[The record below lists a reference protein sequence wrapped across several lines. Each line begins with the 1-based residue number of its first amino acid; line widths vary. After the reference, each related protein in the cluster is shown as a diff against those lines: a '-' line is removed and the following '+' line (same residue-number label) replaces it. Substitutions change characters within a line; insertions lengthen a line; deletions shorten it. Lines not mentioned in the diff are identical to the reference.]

1 MQDFI
6 WLIPFFPLLGFMING
21 LIGRNFSEKTV
32 GMIGA
37 GTVFLSFLTA
47 VLSFFDLIR
56 LAPEARIFINTLY
69 TWMATGDFGVNVAF
83 RFDALSAVMVLVVT
97 GVGFLIHVYSI
108 GYMHGDRGF
117 ARYFSFLNLFTF
129 AMLLLVLGNN
139 FLILFLGWEGVGLC
153 SYLLIGFWYE
163 NPEYAYAGNKAFIVN
178 RIGDFGF
185 LIGMFMIFAY
195 FGSLDFD
202 VVLPNA
208 AVQPEWIITA
218 ISLLLFVG
226 AAGKSAQIPL
236 YVWLPDAMAGPTPV
250 SALIHAATMVTAGV
264 YMVCRTS
271 ALYILSPLALSVV
284 AVIGLLTALL
294 AATIAIT
301 SKDMKKVLAY
311 STVSQLGY
319 MFLAAGVGAFAT
331 AIFHLMTHAF
341 FKALMF
347 LGAGSVMHGL
357 ANETNID
364 KMGGLKNKMRTTW
377 ITFMAGGLAI
387 AGIFPFAGFWS
398 KDEILW
404 NAYISPFG
412 STAFWAFGSI
422 IAGLT
427 AFYVFRM
434 IFRVFYGESRVDK
447 EIALHV
453 HESPPVMTVP
463 LIILAVLSVLGGLIN
478 IPHFLP
484 AFEHFLEPVFAS
496 ARQAVASKG
505 VDAGFGLELS
515 FMAISLGIAII
526 GIYTAYVMYV
536 KNPGLPD
543 RIANAAKGLYRLL
556 YNKYFVDELYDAV
569 IVRPFL
575 KISETF
581 FYGFFDVKIIDGI
594 VNGSARMMGGIA
606 GVLRRMHSGIVQFYA
621 FSLVLGVIALFGY
634 LILG

>member
-1 MQDFI
+1 MQDYI
-6 WLIPFFPLLGFMING
+6 WLIPFFPLLGFVVNG
-21 LIGRNFSEKTV
+21 LIGKNFSEKII
-32 GMIGA
+32 GAIGA

-47 VLSFFDLIR
+47 AISFFQLIQ
-56 LAPEARIFINTLY
+56 LPAEARVFVNTLY
-69 TWMATGDFGVNVAF
+69 TWMATGDFSADVAF

-117 ARYFSFLNLFTF
+117 ARYFAFLNLFSF

-139 FLILFLGWEGVGLC
+139 FLIMFLGWEGVGLC

-185 LIGMFMIFAY
+185 LIGMFMIFSY

-202 VVLPNA
+202 IVFSNA
-208 AVQPEWIITA
+208 TAQPAWAITA
-218 ISLLLFVG
+218 ICLLLFVG
-226 AAGKSAQIPL
+226 ATGKSAQIPL

-264 YMVCRTS
+264 YMVCRNS
-271 ALYILSPLALSVV
+271 ALYILSPTALSVV
-284 AVIGLLTALL
+284 AVIGLATALL

-301 SKDMKKVLAY
+301 SKDIKKVLAY

-347 LGAGSVMHGL
+347 LGAGSVMHAL
-357 ANETNID
+357 ANETNMD
-364 KMGGLKNKMRTTW
+364 KMGGLKNKLRTTW
-377 ITFMAGGLAI
+377 MTFMVGGLAI

-404 NAYISPFG
+404 NSFVSPFG
-412 STAFWAFGSI
+412 STAFWALGSV

-427 AFYVFRM
+427 AFYMFRM
-434 IFRVFYGESRVDK
+434 IFSVFYGESRVDK
-447 EIALHV
+447 DVAHHV
-453 HESPPVMTVP
+453 HESPPVMTIP
-463 LIILAVLSVLGGLIN
+463 LIILAVLSAIGGLIN
-478 IPHFLP
+478 IPHFFP
-484 AFEHFLEPVFAS
+484 AFEHFLEPVFATT
-496 ARQAVASKG
+496 QAAAG
-505 VDAGFGLELS
+505 EGAQHGFGLELS
-515 FMAISLGIAII
+515 FMGLSVAIAVVGIF
-526 GIYTAYVMYV
+526 TAYTLYV
-536 KNPGLPD
+536 KNPSLPES
-543 RIANAAKGLYRLL
+543 IANSAKGIYRLL

-569 IVRPFL
+569 IVRPFV
-575 KISETF
+575 KISDKF
-581 FYGFFDVKIIDGI
+581 FYGFFDVKIIDGL
-594 VNGSARMMGGIA
+594 VNGSAKMTGGIA
-606 GVLRRMHSGIVQFYA
+606 AILRRMHSGVVQFYA
-621 FSLVLGVIALFGY
+621 FSLLLGAIALFGY
-634 LILG
+634 LIFLL